1 MAFIHFTVFIHRVIF
16 QAVFHV
22 QITFLGKSLYMG
34 SRSDLITGFV
44 SSNKAMY
51 KTRNTGTMNGMRG
64 TRGMG
69 GMLYSGE
76 CRPTFR
82 GMLLNIPGNVLKH
95 SGECHK
101 AFRGTS
107 PNIPGNVTKYSG
119 ECHKTFWRMSS
130 KIPGNVAKHSR
141 ECCQFLV

>member
-1 MAFIHFTVFIHRVIF
+1 
-16 QAVFHV
+16 
-22 QITFLGKSLYMG
+22 
-34 SRSDLITGFV
+34 
-44 SSNKAMY
+44 
-51 KTRNTGTMNGMRG
+51 
-64 TRGMG
+64 
-69 GMLYSGE
+69 MLYSGE
-76 CRPTFR
+76 FRQIFR

-130 KIPGNVAKHSR
+130 KIPGNVAKHSVECPIYFDGR
-141 ECCQFLV
+141 ELVEASSITVIFSGEWLIVCFVIFSVARNLRLGLVLSWVCLLVVVGMLMVHFL